1 MPVADFSV
9 FFSLSQGGQ
18 DESFPYVYYNYG
30 YAQSPYNPYNP
41 YIPGAV
47 VGVDG
52 SYGGGQSYYTLPNY
66 QNPASS
72 PAYDPLVQLDN
83 FPDSSANSVFGASAS
98 VSRSDGR
105 GLKQK
110 FSEASGNFSRNSLK
124 LSSNQTSS
132 VAMVSEGPRAN
143 NGRKQDLTHAN
154 VSGSRSLNAASSAVH
169 QV

>member
-1 MPVADFSV
+1 VADINVFS
-9 FFSLSQGGQ
+9 SLSQGGQ

-41 YIPGAV
+41 YIPGAM

-66 QNPASS
+66 QN

-83 FPDSSANSVFGASAS
+83 FPDSSANSVFGASGS

-110 FSEASGNFSRNSLK
+110 FNEASGNFSRNSLK
-124 LSSNQTSS
+124 LSTNQTSS
-132 VAMVSEGPRAN
+132 EAMVSEGPRAN